1 MLIILITGQLFSLSR
16 GGILSYMV
24 SIFVIF
30 FLNRNLFYKNKFIK
44 LFVVFLF
51 IISSVYIFSGSVFFS
66 LLIERLISLFSG
78 SDATAGI
85 RYDAIINA
93 LSFQSEDP
101 FYILFGIGFG
111 NLPVLLGSDVA
122 TTSNFIIDYYVE
134 SGLFSIFILLFF
146 ILYLLRISFS
156 QLTILYDDM
165 PYDLRAGFVG
175 VLASFCGV
183 LVGGLTYA
191 THLLNIF
198 WFTAGLLVAFICF
211 FKSPRYESRGI
222 L

>member
-1 MLIILITGQLFSLSR
+1 L
-16 GGILSYMV
+16 
-24 SIFVIF
+24 
-30 FLNRNLFYKNKFIK
+30 
-44 LFVVFLF
+44 
-51 IISSVYIFSGSVFFS
+51 
-66 LLIERLISLFSG
+66 
-78 SDATAGI
+78 
-85 RYDAIINA
+85 
-93 LSFQSEDP
+93 
-101 FYILFGIGFG
+101 
-111 NLPVLLGSDVA
+111 
-122 TTSNFIIDYYVE
+122 YY
-134 SGLFSIFILLFF
+134 
-146 ILYLLRISFS
+146 
-156 QLTILYDDM
+156 DM